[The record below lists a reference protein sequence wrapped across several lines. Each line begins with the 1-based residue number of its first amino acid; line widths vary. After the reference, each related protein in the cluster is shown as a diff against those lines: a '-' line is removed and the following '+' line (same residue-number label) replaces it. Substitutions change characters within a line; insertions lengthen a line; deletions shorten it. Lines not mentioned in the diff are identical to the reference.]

1 MHTPLILC
9 ALVTSGLAVIL
20 SREHRLRL
28 AFQQLASQLLRT
40 LRERA
45 TPPPSTH
52 PRRRNP

>member
-9 ALVTSGLAVIL
+9 ALVTSGLAVAL

-28 AFQQLASQLLRT
+28 AFQQLASRLLQT

-45 TPPPSTH
+45 APPPSTH
-52 PRRRNP
+52 TRRRNP